1 MGHGLIAVAGY
12 NDTFAAGVQALQQ
25 NYAMKTS
32 YVIRAVDFVDAGY
45 DTDRLDFAMYSHIV
59 STPHSV
65 DAVMLCTKLVEPL
78 DAPDKKE
85 FTFGTEFSSL
95 SDLQSLTAR
104 KASDAYDLSRA
115 LKG

>member
-1 MGHGLIAVAGY
+1 MISTALPSASRRHIFSAAHGV
-12 NDTFAAGVQALQQ
+12 DTWL
-25 NYAMKTS
+25 
-32 YVIRAVDFVDAGY
+32 
-45 DTDRLDFAMYSHIV
+45 
-59 STPHSV
+59 
-65 DAVMLCTKLVEPL
+65 LCCKLVEPL

-115 LKG
+115 LNG

>member
-1 MGHGLIAVAGY
+1 MTVKAVDLKDAGIDIERIAVGKQTHIFSAAHGV
-12 NDTFAAGVQALQQ
+12 DTWL
-25 NYAMKTS
+25 
-32 YVIRAVDFVDAGY
+32 
-45 DTDRLDFAMYSHIV
+45 
-59 STPHSV
+59 
-65 DAVMLCTKLVEPL
+65 LCSKLVEPL

-85 FTFGTEFSSL
+85 FTIGTEFSSL